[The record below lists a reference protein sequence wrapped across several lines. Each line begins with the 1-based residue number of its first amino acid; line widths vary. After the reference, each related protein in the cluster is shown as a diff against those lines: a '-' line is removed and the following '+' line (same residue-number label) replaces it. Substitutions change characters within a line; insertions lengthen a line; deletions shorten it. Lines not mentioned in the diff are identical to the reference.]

1 MIDQHLLRARS
12 CDFLGGVRGREREAL
27 IFHRLAERGFLSVAE
42 LSELLRVS
50 PATVRRDLV
59 RLDAAGRLRRLRGG
73 AEAIVQGGGPTALTG
88 QPPFH
93 IEQLV
98 NGPAKL
104 AIGRAA
110 AELCRPGDSIV
121 IDGGTTTHAM
131 AAFLSDHDLQI
142 LTSSFAVAELLV
154 KESRNR
160 VVLSG
165 GEVVRDQQV
174 LVNPFE
180 DPVLDHFAA
189 STMFMGAQAVGPQGV
204 MQTDPLL
211 VRSQL
216 RLLGRAERL
225 VVLVDSSKFYGR
237 GSLVVCPLARVSI
250 VVTDESI
257 PTEAKRMLADAGVEV
272 LVASS
277 KRRAQPAA

>member
-1 MIDQHLLRARS
+1 MLRR
-12 CDFLGGVRGREREAL
+12 LGEA
-27 IFHRLAERGFLSVAE
+27 GFLSVAE
-42 LSELLRVS
+42 LSEWLGVS
-50 PATVRRDLV
+50 EATVRRDMV
-59 RLDAAGRLRRLRGG
+59 RLDAAGRLRRIRGG
-73 AEAIVQGGGPTALTG
+73 AEVISEREPTALTG

-98 NGPAKL
+98 NGSAKL

-154 KESRNR
+154 KQSRNR

-165 GEVVRDQQV
+165 GEVVREQQV
-174 LVNPFE
+174 LVNPFD

-189 STMFMGAQAVGPQGV
+189 STMFMGAQALGPQGV

-211 VRSQL
+211 VRTQL

-225 VVLVDSSKFYGR
+225 VVLADSSKFYGR
-237 GSLVVCPLARVSI
+237 GSLVVCPLTRVST

-257 PTEAKRMLADAGVEV
+257 SHEAREMLAGADIEV
-272 LVASS
+272 IVASS
-277 KRRAQPAA
+277 RRRSQPAA